1 MASCITAQFGN
12 NYCPQIRLTVNQTSS
27 TNTTAT
33 LTWILEYVAHGYSF
47 YLGNRTYTVV
57 INGQTKTGTF
67 YTSGVT
73 STTEI
78 TRGTITV
85 NKTTSRQNISFS
97 VSFPFNG
104 TWNGVYSGT
113 KSASGSISVDAK
125 PSYTIKYNA
134 NGGSGA
140 PSSQTK
146 WYGTNITLSS
156 SKPTRTGHSFLG
168 WATNS
173 SATSPTYAAG
183 ARYSANASVT
193 LYAVWKANTYT
204 VKYDANGGSGAPT
217 NQTKTYGVT
226 LTLSSTKP
234 TRTNYNFKGWGTSAA
249 STTVAY
255 APGASYT
262 KNEAVTLYAIWEI
275 AYIAPRITNV
285 SADRCDSEGALS
297 EDGTYALVK
306 FSWACDKEVVSV
318 KIEYK
323 LASDSDFTSASI
335 TSSGTSGDV
344 NEIIGGAL
352 DTEHLYNVRIVVSD
366 SSGTS
371 TLLTD
376 VPAIAYTIDF
386 LVGGKGVAFG
396 KPAEQP
402 GFDLSMNAI
411 LRKGYAFAKEM
422 GDGTLTEMAIL
433 RNRSDD
439 GLNESG
445 ASYYGLVLP
454 SGDNGKIRTPSEGLI
469 PYRSGGAS
477 SIGNSDWPFNA
488 GYFKDIFVNGRN
500 VFENKVL
507 WSGAWYM
514 NASHRATLSEAIT
527 KQPTGICLVFSSYS
541 NGSVQ
546 NWDFNI
552 FFVPKQQITH
562 QPGVGHAFTMS
573 HSLQNN
579 FAVKY
584 LYIQDTNIVGND
596 NNVKTGTGDD
606 GIKYTNSA
614 YVLRYVIGV

>member
-27 TNTTAT
+27 TNTRAT
-33 LTWILEYVAHGYSF
+33 LTWILEYVAYGYSF

-57 INGQTKTGTF
+57 INGQTKTGMF

-73 STTEI
+73 TTTEI

-168 WATNS
+168 WATSS

-183 ARYSANASVT
+183 ATYSANASVT

-285 SADRCDSEGALS
+285 SADRCDSEGSLS

-306 FSWACDKEVVSV
+306 FSWASDKEITSV

-323 LASDSDFTSASI
+323 WASDSDFTSVSVTA
-335 TSSGTSGDV
+335 SGTSGDV
-344 NEIIGGAL
+344 NEIVGGSL
-352 DTEHLYNVRIVVSD
+352 DTEHLYNVRIVVTD
-366 SSGTS
+366 SSGSS

-376 VPAIAYTIDF
+376 VPAIAYTIDC

-396 KPAEQP
+396 KPAEQE
-402 GFDLSMNAI
+402 GMDVAMDTLF
-411 LRKGYAFAKEM
+411 RKGRTIKRELS
-422 GDGTLTEMAIL
+422 DGTQADIISALL
-433 RNRSDD
+433 K
-439 GLNESG
+439 NE
-445 ASYYGLVLP
+445 YYGLTIP
-454 SGDNGKIRTPSEGLI
+454 NGEDSGYLRTPSEGLL
-469 PYRSGGAS
+469 PYS
-477 SIGNSDWPFNA
+477 SEGVSEIGTDAWPFLS
-488 GYFKDIFVNGRN
+488 GYFKNLFVSGRDI
-500 VFENKVL
+500 FENKVL
-507 WSGAWYM
+507 WSGAYFM
-514 NASHRATLSEAIT
+514 TAAHTAILSEAVS
-527 KQPTGICLVFSSYS
+527 KQPNGIVL
-541 NGSVQ
+541 
-546 NWDFNI
+546 I
-552 FFVPKQQITH
+552 FGAYEGGEPKDWRFQHFYVPKKHVAQFSGT
-562 QPGVGHAFTMS
+562 GSMFTMVAGAFS
-573 HSLQNN
+573 KFQY
-579 FAVKY
+579 FAGKY
-584 LYIQDTNIVGND
+584 LYISDTSIKGHD
-596 NNVKTGTGDD
+596 NNMGSGTGES
-606 GIKYTNSA
+606 GVKYDNSQI
-614 YVLRYVIGV
+614 VLRYVIGV

>member
-33 LTWILEYVAHGYSF
+33 LTWILEYVAYGYSF

-104 TWNGVYSGT
+104 AWNGVYSGT

-168 WATNS
+168 WATSS

-183 ARYSANASVT
+183 ATYSANASVT

-285 SADRCDSEGALS
+285 SADRCDSEGSLS

-306 FSWACDKEVVSV
+306 FSWASDKEVTSV

-323 LASDSDFTSASI
+323 WASDSDFTSVSVTA
-335 TSSGTSGDV
+335 SGTSGDV
-344 NEIIGGAL
+344 NEIVGGAL
-352 DTEHLYNVRIVVSD
+352 DTEHLYNVRIVVTD
-366 SSGTS
+366 SSGSS

-376 VPAIAYTIDF
+376 VPAIAYTIDC
-386 LVGGKGVAFG
+386 LVGGKGIAFG

-402 GFDLSMNAI
+402 GFDLNMNAI
-411 LRKGYAFAKEM
+411 LRKGHTFVKEM
-422 GDGTLTEMAIL
+422 GDGTFPEMLTGL
-433 RNRSDD
+433 SRVDD
-439 GLNESG
+439 GPNSKDEF
-445 ASYYGLVLP
+445 YGVTLP
-454 SGDNGKIRTPSEGLI
+454 TGDDGWIRTPTNGIL
-469 PYRSGGAS
+469 PYKSGGFS
-477 SIGNSDWPFNA
+477 SLGNSDWPFGN
-488 GYFKDIFVNGRN
+488 GYFKNLFLNGKN
-500 VFENKVL
+500 LFENRVL
-507 WSGAWYM
+507 WSGAYYM
-514 NASHRATLSEAIT
+514 NASQTAQLSEPISA
-527 KQPTGICLVFSSYS
+527 QPNGIVLVFSWYANGAAS
-541 NGSVQ
+541 NHRIGTVFIPKRLVQ
-546 NWDFNI
+546 THSGCE
-552 FFVPKQQITH
+552 ITCPILSCWH
-562 QPGVGHAFTMS
+562 SACKALILYDTKILGHEQNDKTFT
-573 HSLQNN
+573 
-579 FAVKY
+579 
-584 LYIQDTNIVGND
+584 I
-596 NNVKTGTGDD
+596 D
-606 GIKYTNSA
+606 GIEYNNLMT
-614 YVLRYVIGV
+614 VLRYVYGV